1 VQPEQI
7 TETGRRPTWN
17 GLRGDEHGEPGDDD
31 EQSGRDVGLEE
42 VVLDL
47 ALQEDPQNH
56 AGVLDVVVVG
66 RVSER
71 VVLPENQS
79 AEIYLI

>member
-1 VQPEQI
+1 VLSEQT
-7 TETGRRPTWN
+7 TEKGHRPTWN

-31 EQSGRDVGLEE
+31 EQSGRDIGLEE

-66 RVSER
+66 RIAER

-79 AEIYLI
+79 AEIYFI